1 MNYIPEIAKLFGVEI
16 GEEFKLKGS
25 DDIYRFSEDGLLEWK
40 WCKKWEEEELRTFLD
55 LITGKEEIVKLTNK
69 GANE

>member
-1 MNYIPEIAKLFGVEI
+1 MNHMKQIARMLGVEI

-40 WCKKWEEEELRTFLD
+40 WCNKWEEDDHQTFID
-55 LITGKEEIVKLTNK
+55 LIAGKEEIVKLTNGEVNK
-69 GANE
+69 

>member
-1 MNYIPEIAKLFGVEI
+1 MNHMKQIARMFDVEI
-16 GEEFKLKGS
+16 GEEFKLEGS

-40 WCKKWEEEELRTFLD
+40 WCKKWEEENPRVFFN
-55 LITGKEEIVKLTNK
+55 LIVGKDEIVKLTNK